1 MPRYDKGGAGLLY
14 ECLNR
19 RKKDGAAAMATGGWF
34 RGRESFR
41 FRQPAPLPEGSPA
54 VLPCARL
61 PGTGETGEGRTC
73 RE

>member
-1 MPRYDKGGAGLLY
+1 
-14 ECLNR
+14 
-19 RKKDGAAAMATGGWF
+19 MATGEWF

-61 PGTGETGEGRTC
+61 PGTGETGEGRTW